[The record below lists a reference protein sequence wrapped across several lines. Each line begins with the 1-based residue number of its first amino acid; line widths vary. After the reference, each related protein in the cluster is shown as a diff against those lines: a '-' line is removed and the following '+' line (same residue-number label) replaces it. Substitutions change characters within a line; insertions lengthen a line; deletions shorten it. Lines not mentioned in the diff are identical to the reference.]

1 MAKIIKPLNDTQI
14 KSAKPKEKDFTLSD
28 GNGLYL
34 LIKSNGSKIW
44 RFNYISP
51 DSKKRTLVSFGSYP
65 EITLFNARQK
75 RDEYRSLV
83 SQGVD
88 PQQHKQSIQNQ
99 SKKEKDNTFYKVAE
113 RWLEQQNSRDITS
126 GTIRRI
132 KNSFV
137 NYIYPSLGDIPIS
150 QLKAKDFIEALKPL
164 ECAGKLDTVKRI
176 SQRINR
182 VMTYAVNNDLI
193 EYNPAGKIGAVFKV
207 AHKQNMPSLPPSELP
222 RIMKAISLASIELQ
236 TRCLIE
242 WQLLTITRPIEAVSA
257 LWSEIDLKNE
267 LWTIPA
273 DKMKMRRDHTIP
285 LNKQAI
291 RIIEIMKPISGHGEY
306 VFPTLKAPFNKHM
319 NKETVNTALKRMGFK
334 GELVAHG
341 FRSLASTALNEHGFD
356 YDLIE
361 VSLAH
366 VDRNAVRAIYNR
378 ATYLD
383 KRRDMMQWWGD
394 FVEQASQGN
403 VSLSAAQK

>member
-88 PQQHKQSIQNQ
+88 PLQHKQSIQNQ

-291 RIIEIMKPISGHGEY
+291 RIIEIMKPISGH
-306 VFPTLKAPFNKHM
+306 
-319 NKETVNTALKRMGFK
+319 
-334 GELVAHG
+334 
-341 FRSLASTALNEHGFD
+341 S
-356 YDLIE
+356 
-361 VSLAH
+361 
-366 VDRNAVRAIYNR
+366 
-378 ATYLD
+378 
-383 KRRDMMQWWGD
+383 
-394 FVEQASQGN
+394 
-403 VSLSAAQK
+403 

>member
-1 MAKIIKPLNDTQI
+1 MVKIIKPLNDTQI
-14 KSAKPKEKDFTLSD
+14 KSAKPREKDFTLSD

-113 RWLEQQNSRDITS
+113 RWLEQQNSRNITS

-291 RIIEIMKPISGHGEY
+291 RIIEIMKPISGHSEY
-306 VFPTLKAPFNKHM
+306 VFPTLKAPFNNHM

-403 VSLSAAQK
+403 VSLSAK